1 MTAAIVDLLFEQGIP
16 RDVVVADWK
25 DDDGNAYDL
34 TGFSAELMIRSFI
47 SDAAPLFTKTSAP
60 SGGITVS
67 QVSGI
72 WIVDTVFTDIETASM
87 KPPTAAI
94 RPIGA
99 FGDSAPTYRL
109 GFWELRLTSSGGIE
123 YSVARGTVYVTLG
136 VVR

>member
-34 TGFSAELMIRSFI
+34 SGFSAQMMIRS
-47 SDAAPLFTKTSAP
+47 SVADAMPLFTKTSAP
-60 SGGITVS
+60 GGGITIL
-67 QVSGI
+67 QVSGV
-72 WIVDTVFTDIETASM
+72 WTVDAAFTDQETASM
-87 KPPTAAI
+87 NPPTIAI
-94 RPIGA
+94 RPVGA

-109 GFWELRLTSSGGIE
+109 GLWELRLTSAGGIE
-123 YSVARGTVYVTLG
+123 YSVTRGTVYVTLG